1 MTQWR
6 GSNEHLSDTWTLA
19 LGLFGILLWF
29 SLAGILV
36 GLNASDTARFSLSVA
51 GQHLRSAWECV
62 IYALQ
67 VW

>member
-1 MTQWR
+1 MM
-6 GSNEHLSDTWTLA
+6 SDTWTLA
-19 LGLFGILLWF
+19 LVLFGFLLWIAF
-29 SLAGILV
+29 TGILV

-62 IYALQ
+62 VYALQ